1 MKLILITLLKLP
13 LYLMVI
19 VITFIFIAC
28 KKDKKSPALNLIG
41 DAKLEI
47 RYDSTALDPGAEAID
62 ETDGNITNSITS
74 DWSTKVNI
82 KQRASYNVTYKVT
95 DKRANESQAK
105 REVIVRMCGSNFI
118 GNYNSAWA
126 LTGTSYTG
134 TSLYSITGG
143 AHRNQFIIYPYG
155 PHQIALKVN
164 LSGDFGESL
173 DFNQSD
179 IDVLTEGTGTI
190 ENDGA
195 TIKLNFRRSYVSGAV
210 IHGTETLI
218 RI

>member
-1 MKLILITLLKLP
+1 MKLILNTLLKLP

-19 VITFIFIAC
+19 AITFIFIAC
-28 KKDKKSPALNLIG
+28 KKDKKNPVLNLIG
-41 DAKLEI
+41 DAILEI
-47 RYDSTALDPGAEAID
+47 TYDSIALDPGAEAID
-62 ETDGNITNSITS
+62 ETDGNITNKIIS

-82 KQRASYNVTYKVT
+82 KQRASYIVSYKIA

-134 TSLYSITGG
+134 TSLYSVTAG

-179 IDVLTEGTGTI
+179 IDVLTEGSGTI
-190 ENDGA
+190 ENNGA
-195 TIKLNFRRSYVSGAV
+195 TIKLNFRRTYTNGAV

>member
-1 MKLILITLLKLP
+1 MKLILNNLLKLQ
-13 LYLMVI
+13 LHIVVI
-19 VITFIFIAC
+19 VIAFIFISC
-28 KKDKKSPALNLIG
+28 KKDKKSPVLNLIG

-47 RYDSTALDPGAEAID
+47 RYDSIALDPGAEAID
-62 ETDGNITNSITS
+62 ETDGNITNNIIS

-82 KQRASYNVTYKVT
+82 KQRASYHVAYKVA

-118 GNYNSAWA
+118 GNYNSAWE
-126 LTGTSYTG
+126 LTGTSYAG
-134 TSLYSITGG
+134 ISLYSITAG
-143 AHRNQFIIYPYG
+143 AHRNEFVVYPYG

-179 IDVLTEGTGTI
+179 ANVLTEGTGTI
-190 ENDGA
+190 ENNGA
-195 TIKLNFRRSYVSGAV
+195 TIKLNFRRTYTNGAV

-218 RI
+218 RN